1 MHLAAA
7 GYLATIPVPHDVS
20 GAWGV
25 SRRRPR
31 FVFRIASEGS
41 RHLHLNGSYTFK
53 ADKQAV
59 YTMMMSKDAL
69 AHCLPGC
76 ENMEEIGEDAYRA
89 TLKIGIAGIK
99 GTYTCTITTTEKVPL
114 ETWTLTI
121 EGQAKTGNVKGV
133 GRFTLTAADEGTEV
147 SYDGDAD
154 IMGPLA
160 GIGQRMMA
168 PASRT
173 IIGKFFEC
181 MSGQLPESSAQS

>member
-1 MHLAAA
+1 MH
-7 GYLATIPVPHDVS
+7 V
-20 GAWGV
+20 
-25 SRRRPR
+25 
-31 FVFRIASEGS
+31 
-41 RHLHLNGSYTFK
+41 NGTYTFK

-59 YTMMMSKDAL
+59 YDVMMSRDAL

-99 GTYTCTITTTEKVPL
+99 GTYTCTIRTTENVPL

-133 GRFTLTAADEGTEV
+133 GRFSLADADDGTALT
-147 SYDGDAD
+147 YDGDAD

-160 GIGQRMMA
+160 GIGQRMLM

-181 MSGQLPESSAQS
+181 MSGQLAAPSNQS

>member
-1 MHLAAA
+1 
-7 GYLATIPVPHDVS
+7 
-20 GAWGV
+20 
-25 SRRRPR
+25 
-31 FVFRIASEGS
+31 VFRIASEGS

-99 GTYTCTITTTEKVPL
+99 GTYTCTIKTTEKVAL

-133 GRFTLTAADEGTEV
+133 GRFSLAEAGDGTEL

-181 MSGQLPESSAQS
+181 MSGQLPESSSQS

>member
-1 MHLAAA
+1 
-7 GYLATIPVPHDVS
+7 
-20 GAWGV
+20 
-25 SRRRPR
+25 
-31 FVFRIASEGS
+31 
-41 RHLHLNGSYTFK
+41 
-53 ADKQAV
+53 V

-76 ENMEEIGEDAYRA
+76 ENLEEIGEDAYRA

-99 GTYTCTITTTEKVPL
+99 GTYTCTIRTTEKVPL

-181 MSGQLPESSAQS
+181 MSGQLPGSSAQP